1 MPYVDARAM
10 LFSAET
16 AQLRRRFSIILPL
29 HWMINKMDSVG
40 ELLIA
45 AGHTDRMNPLVAHV

>member
-1 MPYVDARAM
+1 M

-16 AQLRRRFSIILPL
+16 TQLRHRISIILPL
-29 HWMINKMDSVG
+29 HWMINKMDSIG

-45 AGHTDRMNPLVAHV
+45 AGHADRVNPLVAHF